1 MGADNTHDVN
11 HDMNDDYKRDLPA
24 LRVDDRDLPIP
35 VAEARPRH
43 ERASANA
50 HPGWSNLA
58 SQRHVRDLA
67 VDPARGD
74 VWLATG
80 GGVLRW
86 WPSLNRFTR
95 YTSEHGLPG
104 NSMSTVAVDGAGQVW
119 AAPEHGGLSYL
130 DGDVWRLYLAMDETR
145 VRCLRLDSAGRLWV
159 GAINGVYAVTSPDSG
174 PVVALPPVGDPL
186 RAMAVT
192 GETGEHD
199 VWLCNARGV
208 YRFQDTRWVCQGES
222 IQPGILTL
230 ARQDENLW
238 LGTMGGLVRFNLT
251 TGKVCRAD
259 NWPSG
264 AATALAPV
272 TGGVWAT
279 CGGQVGQATETSW
292 TPVAG
297 RRLRTRV
304 TSLAPAGDDGV
315 WVGTHAGLLRGD
327 PSGLHFHST
336 DTAPDVI
343 GLSTPGK
350 SPATFSNMIQA
361 LAVQQL
367 KNRPILL
374 VGTARG
380 LFRLDLYNEY
390 WKRYARRSLQDVRAL
405 LVSANEQEV
414 WATSWTGGLHSL
426 KGRHVQ
432 DFTADVPGPILALAE
447 GPGPKRWAAGLN
459 GLYRGNGLAWT
470 LALPASKLPT
480 KGWIQAVAQARAERV
495 WIGTSAGLLEYSPS
509 TGTLTTASEVLGSA
523 DVRSLLAIPGGLSEQ
538 LWIGTRCGLYGGRPD
553 DTRPVPGFEGR
564 TVTALAWDEKVQAL
578 WAGTDEGLVRV
589 VAVDNGNGN
598 GWEIANELTARHSG
612 LAADRV
618 TALALSAGEPGET
631 ILWIGTP
638 CGLSC
643 YRY

>member
-1 MGADNTHDVN
+1 MDADNTHDVN
-11 HDMNDDYKRDLPA
+11 HDVNDDYKRDLPA

-35 VAEARPRH
+35 VAEAGPRH

-104 NSMSTVAVDGAGQVW
+104 NSMCAVAMDGAGQVW

-130 DGDVWRLYLAMDETR
+130 DSDVWRPYLALDEIR
-145 VRCLRLDSAGRLWV
+145 VRCLRLDSARRLWV
-159 GAINGVYAVTSPDSG
+159 GAIDGVYAVANPNSG
-174 PVVALPPVGDPL
+174 PAVTLPSAGDPL
-186 RAMAVT
+186 RAIAVT
-192 GETGEHD
+192 GETGKHD

-208 YRFQDTRWVCQGES
+208 HRLQGTRWVCQSEHV
-222 IQPGILTL
+222 QPGILTL
-230 ARQDENLW
+230 ARQGESLW
-238 LGTMGGLVRFNLT
+238 LGTMGGLVRFSLAS
-251 TGKVCRAD
+251 GKVCPAGD
-259 NWPSG
+259 WPPG

-272 TGGVWAT
+272 AGGVWAT
-279 CGGQVGQATETSW
+279 CGGQVGRATEASW

-297 RRLRTRV
+297 RRLKTRV

-315 WVGTHAGLLRGD
+315 WVGTHAGLLRGG
-327 PSGLHFHST
+327 PNGLRFHLT
-336 DTAPDVI
+336 GTAPDVI
-343 GLSTPGK
+343 GLSTPGR
-350 SPATFSNMIQA
+350 SPPTFNNMIQA

-367 KNRPILL
+367 ENRPILL
-374 VGTARG
+374 IGTARG
-380 LFRLDLYNEY
+380 LFRLDLHTEY
-390 WKRYARRSLQDVRAL
+390 WRRYAQRSLQDVRAL
-405 LVSANEQEV
+405 LVGADGREV
-414 WATSWTGGLHSL
+414 WATSWAGGLHNL
-426 KGRHVQ
+426 KERHVQ
-432 DFTADVPGPILALAE
+432 DLTADVPGPILALAE
-447 GPGPKRWAAGLN
+447 GPGSKRWAAGLN
-459 GLYRGNGLAWT
+459 GLYRGNGQAWA
-470 LALPASKLPT
+470 LALPASKLPA
-480 KGWIQAVAQARAERV
+480 KGWIQAVAQAQAERV
-495 WIGTSAGLLEYSPS
+495 WIGTSAGLLEYGPG

-523 DVRSLLAIPGGLSEQ
+523 DVRSLLVIPSGQSEQ
-538 LWIGTRCGLYGGRPD
+538 LWIGTRRGLYGGQPD

-564 TVTALAWDEKVQAL
+564 AVTALAWDEKAQAL

-589 VAVDNGNGN
+589 VAADNGN
-598 GWEIANELTARHSG
+598 GWEITNKLTARHSG

-618 TALALSAGEPGET
+618 TALALSAGESGET